1 MSLFVFERDSFDQ
14 LSLNSFN
21 ERVAL
26 VKEKCWS
33 REPRTETPPPP
44 EGLLWRRGSLFSICG
59 VRNDVYKG
67 DNDLVSGIVGYW

>member
-33 REPRTETPPPP
+33 REPRTETPPPLRAFCG
-44 EGLLWRRGSLFSICG
+44 EGAVCFQSVVYVMMYIREIMILFRG
-59 VRNDVYKG
+59 
-67 DNDLVSGIVGYW
+67 